1 LRHTPF
7 NRHVASTFSWN
18 QGNQRLLSGQVFAK
32 RRKDKDITVGGNV
45 VGGTGN
51 HATMTSSVTTWW
63 QKKCVVSLRSD
74 ASNEVMLLAIWK
86 LQNIDSSQV
95 K

>member
-18 QGNQRLLSGQVFAK
+18 QGNQRLPSGRVFAK
-32 RRKDKDITVGGNV
+32 KRKDKDITVGGNV
-45 VGGTGN
+45 VGGN
-51 HATMTSSVTTWW
+51 NATMTSSVTTWW
-63 QKKCVVSLRSD
+63 QKKCVVALRSD
-74 ASNEVMLLAIWK
+74 ASNEVMLLGIWK

-95 K
+95 E